1 MRAMTIDWD
10 KINDAKRRRAI
21 TRMLLDVQES
31 IDKDKK
37 PDDRIGKTVSIKHL
51 ITNKLKS
58 CM

>member
-1 MRAMTIDWD
+1 MTIDWD